1 MAMRWSEKQLQAI
14 YESGK
19 NILVNAGA
27 GSGKTAV
34 LTQRLLEK
42 IKSGVSL
49 KNLIVLTFTKL
60 AASEMKERLRKNLT
74 KELNNVCGDT
84 LKHLQDE
91 LSYIDQANIQTFDA
105 FSGDIVKKYHYL
117 LNIPANINL
126 IDDASFNM
134 EKTKI
139 LDKIF
144 DEEYLY
150 LQDDFKNFICD
161 YSIKD
166 DKYIKKEIIG
176 LYDVIVQNNDL
187 EFLDNYEVIY
197 QKPYLD
203 MLKTDYFKALNDY
216 KLTSIDYYKRLEQYT
231 TDPDL
236 KKNYD
241 KTKKYIDKLS
251 SAKSYSD
258 YWDVVWMSLSDG
270 VKSAEDEE
278 EMASYNNIF
287 KMLKKEKEDAKNLM
301 FFENDKSYELNH
313 LCTKSNVGVI
323 VRILKKLHQNLEKYK
338 KSINAYTFNDIQLM
352 AINIIENNSD
362 VRLDYK
368 NNINEILVDEY
379 QDTSDSQERLI
390 NLIENDNVYMV
401 GDVKQAIYGFRGAN
415 PDLFISKYNYLSNPN
430 NKGMV
435 IDLSQNFRS
444 RSEVLS
450 GVNDIFDKVM
460 SEGVG
465 GVNYDDSHTLKYGL
479 KAYDDNSN
487 ADYKMKYLG
496 YFSDSDKYSD
506 FSSCEIEAFLIA
518 KDILGK
524 MNVRDVYD
532 KDLGS
537 LRKVKYSDFAILV
550 ATKSNFDTYKKIF
563 EYFNIPL
570 AIYKSSSFAE
580 NSEIYAINNLLRV
593 IYSFKDKEFSK
604 EYFKVS
610 LTGMLRSFIF
620 DISDE
625 QISNLFIQTSTVKKE
640 FKKQL
645 PEIYNKINAISK
657 NVDNMSLV
665 QIVDRIFKDFRLYE
679 KVCNLTETQSS
690 ERRLNHFRSI
700 ISNFEKM
707 NYSLVDT
714 IEYFNNLIDEGSKY
728 QVELDEVIPTNINAV
743 KMMTIHASKGLEF
756 PICYFSDN
764 DKKFRFSSAS
774 GFFNYDKKYKIFIS
788 SVHNKIIYNNPINLL
803 YKLNSTRCEVSEK
816 IRLLYVALT
825 RPREE
830 VIIVGSALSEDATNN
845 SKVSDEAKNRY
856 KSYLSLYNSI
866 NKTLDKYVTF
876 VNVNSLSLTHDYE
889 LNKKRK
895 GFDGDEEFNFDFS
908 GVKLQKK
915 AIKKHIA
922 SSDKHLLKTKSELEL
937 LEVGEKFHKK
947 LEMVDFKNPG
957 GITDN
962 YIDKFLNSEFIKSL
976 NILETYHEMQ
986 YTYIE
991 RGLKVNGIIDL
1002 VIETDNE
1009 VIVIDYKLS
1018 NIDSDGYVKQ
1028 VNEYKKYL
1036 SRVCDKTVKG
1046 YLYSI
1051 IKGYFKEV

>member
-14 YESGK
+14 YETGK

-74 KELNNVCGDT
+74 KELKNVEGDT

-105 FSGDIVKKYHYL
+105 FSGDIVKKYHHL

-126 IDDASFNM
+126 IDDASFDM
-134 EKTKI
+134 EKSKI

-144 DEEYLY
+144 NEEYLFG
-150 LQDDFKNFICD
+150 DFKAFIYD
-161 YSIKD
+161 FSIKD
-166 DKYIKKEIIG
+166 DKYIKKELIK

-187 EFLDNYEVIY
+187 EFLDNYEMIY

-203 MLKTDYFKALNDY
+203 MLKADYFKALNDY
-216 KLTSIDYYKRLEQYT
+216 KLTSLDYYKKLEQYT
-231 TDPDL
+231 TDPEL

-241 KTKKYIDKLS
+241 KTKKYVDKLTNAS
-251 SAKSYSD
+251 TYSD
-258 YWDVVWMSLSDG
+258 YWDVIWMNLSDG
-270 VKSAEDEE
+270 VKAAEDEE
-278 EMASYNNIF
+278 EMISYNNIF

-301 FFENDKSYELNH
+301 FFEDEKNYKINH
-313 LCTKSNVGVI
+313 FSTKSNISVI
-323 VRILKKLHQNLEKYK
+323 VRILKKLHRNLEKYK

-352 AINIIENNSD
+352 AIDIIEQNND

-368 NNINEILVDEY
+368 NSINEILVDEY
-379 QDTSDSQERLI
+379 QDTSDTQERLI
-390 NLIENDNVYMV
+390 NLIENNNVYMV

-415 PDLFISKYNYLSNPN
+415 PDLFISKYNYLSNPHN
-430 NKGMV
+430 QGMV

-465 GVNYDDSHTLKYGL
+465 GVNYDDRHTLKYGL
-479 KAYDDNSN
+479 KAYDENSN

-496 YFSDSDKYSD
+496 YFSDSAAYDDY
-506 FSSCEIEAFLIA
+506 SSCEIEAFLIA
-518 KDILGK
+518 KDILEK

-532 KDLGS
+532 KDLGT
-537 LRKVKYSDFAILV
+537 LRKAQYSDFAILV

-593 IYSFKDKEFSK
+593 IYSFKNKDFSK
-604 EYFKVS
+604 DYFKVS
-610 LTGMLRSFIF
+610 LTGVLRSFIF

-625 QISNLFIQTSTVKKE
+625 KISSLFIQTSSVKKE
-640 FKKQL
+640 FKKYF
-645 PEIYNKINAISK
+645 PEIYDKINAISK
-657 NVDNMSLV
+657 NLDNMSLE
-665 QIVDRIFKDFRLYE
+665 QIVDRVFKDFSLYE
-679 KVCNLTETQSS
+679 KVSNLIDTKSCEH
-690 ERRLNHFRSI
+690 RLNHFRSI

-707 NYSLVDT
+707 NYSLADT

-764 DKKFRFSSAS
+764 DKKFRFSVAS

-788 SVHNKIIYNNPINLL
+788 TVHNKIIYNSPINLL
-803 YKLNSTRCEVSEK
+803 YKLNSCRNEVSEK

-830 VIIVGSALSEDATNN
+830 VIIVGNALSEDVSFNA
-845 SKVSDEAKNRY
+845 KVSDEVKNRY

-889 LNKKRK
+889 LSKKQKEFDDVCEYDFNFSDIKLEKKVIKKR
-895 GFDGDEEFNFDFS
+895 
-908 GVKLQKK
+908 
-915 AIKKHIA
+915 IA
-922 SSDKHLLKTKSELEL
+922 SSDKSLIKSKSEIEL
-937 LEVGEKFHKK
+937 LEVGKEFHKK
-947 LEMVDFKNPG
+947 LEMVDFKNLKYEN
-957 GITDN
+957 DSHVS
-962 YIDKFLNSEFIKSL
+962 KFLNSDLIKSL

-986 YTYIE
+986 YTYME
-991 RGLKVNGIIDL
+991 RGLKINGIIDL
-1002 VIETDNE
+1002 VLETKDE
-1009 VIVIDYKLS
+1009 IIIVDYKLS
-1018 NIDSDGYVKQ
+1018 NVDSDSYVKQ

-1036 SRVCDKTVKG
+1036 SKISNKPVKG